1 MDPVIADLNRYLDQ
15 QEAAIEAEEAQ
26 ELELYRE
33 RLAWAIRLLS
43 NDSLSLERKAR
54 AIVAGIEQE
63 IEETL
68 EKLGYAPFE
77 R

>member
-63 IEETL
+63 IEEAL
-68 EKLGYAPFE
+68 DGA
-77 R
+77 

>member
-54 AIVAGIEQE
+54 AIVAGIEEE
-63 IEETL
+63 IEEVL
-68 EKLGYAPFE
+68 NGA
-77 R
+77 

>member
-33 RLAWAIRLLS
+33 RLAWAISLLS
-43 NDSLSLERKAR
+43 NDNLSLERKAR

-63 IEETL
+63 IEDER
-68 EKLGYAPFE
+68 LGYSSIKL
-77 R
+77 

>member
-33 RLAWAIRLLS
+33 RLAWAISLLS
-43 NDSLSLERKAR
+43 NDNLSLERKAR
-54 AIVAGIEQE
+54 AIVAGIEEE
-63 IEETL
+63 IEEVL
-68 EKLGYAPFE
+68 NGA
-77 R
+77 

>member
-26 ELELYRE
+26 ELQLYRE

-54 AIVAGIEQE
+54 AIVAGIEEE
-63 IEETL
+63 IEEVL
-68 EKLGYAPFE
+68 NGA
-77 R
+77 

>member
-54 AIVAGIEQE
+54 AIVAGIEEE
-63 IEETL
+63 IDEVL
-68 EKLGYAPFE
+68 NGA
-77 R
+77 

>member
-63 IEETL
+63 IEDER
-68 EKLGYAPFE
+68 LGYSSIKL
-77 R
+77 